1 MLRDIWKDV
10 VSSDVADDAWYLEIC
25 GLICHNFE
33 IKRFINNQKVQKT
46 DEIKRDIWKY
56 VISSDVADDA
66 WYNYV
71 YNISSC
77 AK

>member
-1 MLRDIWKDV
+1 MTEIGQKRYI
-10 VSSDVADDAWYLEIC
+10 DD
-25 GLICHNFE
+25 
-33 IKRFINNQKVQKT
+33 QKVQVV
-46 DEIKRDIWKY
+46 DESKRDICKY
-56 VISSDVADDA
+56 LVYSWRDDA